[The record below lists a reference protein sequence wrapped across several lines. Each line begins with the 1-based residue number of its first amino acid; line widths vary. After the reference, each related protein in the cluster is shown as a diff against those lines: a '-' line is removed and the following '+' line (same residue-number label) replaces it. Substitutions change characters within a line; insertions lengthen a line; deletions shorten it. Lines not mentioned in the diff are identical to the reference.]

1 MNEVPSLLVLKNDLI
16 LHLLSLVL
24 IIEGHLNETETT
36 TSHRYLVSHDNL
48 VEDLSVLRKV
58 LKKVWLYIKI

>member
-1 MNEVPSLLVLKNDLI
+1 MNEVSSLLVLKNDFL
-16 LHLLSLVL
+16 LHLMSLVL
-24 IIEGHLNETETT
+24 IIEGHLDEAKAA
-36 TSHRYLVSHDNL
+36 TSHSDLVSHDNL